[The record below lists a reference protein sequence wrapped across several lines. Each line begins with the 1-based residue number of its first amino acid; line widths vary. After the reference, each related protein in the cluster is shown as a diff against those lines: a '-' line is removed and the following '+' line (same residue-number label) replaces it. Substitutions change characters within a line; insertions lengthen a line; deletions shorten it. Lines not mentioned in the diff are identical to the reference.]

1 MKTENINVVEAWEIL
16 REVFELIDLGL
27 SEEEIQG
34 YIEFF
39 EII

>member
-39 EII
+39 ELI